1 MQIKTVAALHAYTE
15 LAPFMPG
22 RPKNGYPMSR
32 HTWPIASIC
41 SYPACLQQEHIPA
54 CCLQQFRQPALDTNN
69 AACLAALVNHLQTEQ
84 ARSQVALFD
93 GDLIKAY
100 LLSEISSRHPVA
112 QARHGL
118 AAEDYAFSN
127 IHSLAEATGY
137 PRETVRRKI
146 LQLIE
151 AGWVTRLPN
160 GGLLVNHE
168 KQASYHQLLLAQAGL
183 ITRTAEKLKALQ
195 AAAREGGA

>member
-1 MQIKTVAALHAYTE
+1 
-15 LAPFMPG
+15 
-22 RPKNGYPMSR
+22 MSR
-32 HTWPIASIC
+32 HTWPLASIC

-54 CCLQQFRQPALDTNN
+54 YCLQQFRQPEADTNN

-118 AAEDYAFSN
+118 AAEHYAFSN

-168 KQASYHQLLLAQAGL
+168 KQASYHQFLLTQASL

-195 AAAREGGA
+195 AAAHQRGA

>member
-1 MQIKTVAALHAYTE
+1 MTRTA
-15 LAPFMPG
+15 
-22 RPKNGYPMSR
+22 
-32 HTWPIASIC
+32 WPIASIC

-54 CCLQQFRQPALDTNN
+54 YCLQQFRQPQADTNH

-84 ARSQVALFD
+84 ARCQVQLFE
-93 GDLIKAY
+93 GDLVKAY
-100 LLSEISSRHPVA
+100 LLSEISGRHPVA
-112 QARHGL
+112 QARHGM

-183 ITRTAEKLKALQ
+183 IVRTAEKLKALQ

>member
-1 MQIKTVAALHAYTE
+1 MNK
-15 LAPFMPG
+15 
-22 RPKNGYPMSR
+22 SS
-32 HTWPIASIC
+32 WPIASIC

-54 CCLQQFRQPALDTNN
+54 PCLQQFRQPGAGIDK
-69 AACLAALVNHLQTEQ
+69 AACLAALVSHLQTEQ
-84 ARSQVALFD
+84 TRCQVALFD
-93 GDLIKAY
+93 GDLVKAY
-100 LLSEISSRHPVA
+100 LLSEIGSRHPVA

-118 AAEDYAFSN
+118 AAEGYAFSN

-160 GGLLVNHE
+160 GGLLLSPAR
-168 KQASYHQLLLAQAGL
+168 QAEYHGMLLAQAKL
-183 ITRTAEKLKALQ
+183 LAITANKLRVLQ
-195 AAAREGGA
+195 MAASADKTPAVRRHQQGFL